1 MVVAYLCLVIYPYH
15 SHAELVLYDENR
27 VDAVSIAKIE
37 RFLRQN
43 AGHRNQ
49 SSLSPSLN
57 LFFYKVSE
65 HAVYN
70 INKSGLRV
78 STKFHF
84 QVLPSVFQYGPTISC
99 SHFYCL
105 SYYLYNRKYLF
116 FGAMFSL
123 S

>member
-15 SHAELVLYDENR
+15 SHAELVLYDENN
-27 VDAVSIAKIE
+27 VDALCLANIE

-43 AGHRNQ
+43 AGHKNQ
-49 SSLSPSLN
+49 SSLSHVLES
-57 LFFYKVSE
+57 FFHKVSE
-65 HAVYN
+65 HPIYN
-70 INKSGLRV
+70 INKSGLCV

-105 SYYLYNRKYLF
+105 KL
-116 FGAMFSL
+116 L
-123 S
+123 SV